1 MDMIFLF
8 IPFFWGGFRYIC
20 NTYFINTV
28 LMTSL
33 YQLFPPGSADWF
45 NQVK

>member
-8 IPFFWGGFRYIC
+8 IPFFFGFRYIC

-28 LMTSL
+28 LITSL